1 MSAYIIVTDS
11 NADLVPGFA
20 AENQIL
26 ELELTYTIDGST
38 YRCNDPALSRHAFY
52 DMMRAGK
59 MPITAQVNV
68 EEARAQLEEQL
79 KHGNDLLCIMFSSAL
94 SGTYNSVRV
103 AAQELEAKYPKRRVV
118 VIDSLAASA
127 GQGMLVARAVDYK
140 EQGLPLE
147 ENAAR
152 IREDIPHQAH
162 LFTVDDLNH
171 LRRGGRVS
179 AATALVGT
187 MLGIKPVLLS
197 LIHI

>member
-1 MSAYIIVTDS
+1 MTTCEGIRCMSAYIIVTDS

-79 KHGNDLLCIMFSSAL
+79 KHGNDLLCIMFSSCL
-94 SGTYNSVRV
+94 LYTSPT
-103 AAQELEAKYPKRRVV
+103 KKKRMPIVSRTPN
-118 VIDSLAASA
+118 ATMNRKSA
-127 GQGMLVARAVDYK
+127 TIETVW
-140 EQGLPLE
+140 
-147 ENAAR
+147 
-152 IREDIPHQAH
+152 IR
-162 LFTVDDLNH
+162 
-171 LRRGGRVS
+171 
-179 AATALVGT
+179 
-187 MLGIKPVLLS
+187 
-197 LIHI
+197 